1 MAIESCP
8 DGTACGT
15 SAVITGASI
24 ADELLDFFGVIL
36 MFKVAVVGS
45 VIEE

>member
-8 DGTACGT
+8 DGTTCGT

-36 MFKVAVVGS
+36 MFKVAITRP